1 MLSPK
6 LPNDGSG
13 SPKRPNGGP
22 YNKTKAEELFK
33 KYKTAGQIVIEQ
45 EQIEQFFADIGLN
58 AKTDIV
64 CLMVRFA
71 MRCNHKGEVRLYEF
85 LRGC

>member
-22 YNKTKAEELFK
+22 YNKTKAEELFR
-33 KYKTAGQIVIEQ
+33 KYKTAGQIVLEQ
-45 EQIEQFFADIGLN
+45 EQIE
-58 AKTDIV
+58 
-64 CLMVRFA
+64 
-71 MRCNHKGEVRLYEF
+71 
-85 LRGC
+85 